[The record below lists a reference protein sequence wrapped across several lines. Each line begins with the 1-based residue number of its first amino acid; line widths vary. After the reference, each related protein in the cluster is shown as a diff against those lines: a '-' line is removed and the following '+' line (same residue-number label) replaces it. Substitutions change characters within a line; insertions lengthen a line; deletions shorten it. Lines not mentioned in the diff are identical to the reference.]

1 MKKIKV
7 PQNIGLKLVA
17 FLFAVVLWMIVVN
30 VDNPVT
36 YTTYSN
42 IPVTVTNES
51 VVTNMG
57 KVYQIKDDMNTVKV
71 TVYAKRSVLSSISR
85 YDIVAT
91 ADLSQMDLNTYLV
104 PVQVSIPEFDGK
116 YKSAEASPIN
126 LQVEID
132 DKTRNTFPI
141 SVSATG
147 TPRDGYVIGEMT
159 TNPEKITIGGS
170 DSLIS
175 RIQKVVAKVDVSG
188 ISESSV
194 LNAELILYD
203 ANGNVMDQ
211 SKLNNNLGDEGISVN
226 VEVLT
231 IKSVP
236 LDFKISGTPESGYI
250 YTGWSCVPESIQV
263 CGSKE
268 VLANLNTIEISGSEV
283 NIDGINKRKDVTID
297 IIPHL
302 PENVRLVDETANNV
316 VVTIGIEQ
324 EGTKTLELPV
334 ESIKVNNLDEKLE
347 IRFETENDLELQF
360 TGTKEALEVLD
371 IRNAASIDLK
381 SYTAPGTYE
390 IPVKIETAPG
400 ITLNKKPTVT
410 VVLTEK
416 KDE

>member
-7 PQNIGLKLVA
+7 PQNIGLKIVA
-17 FLFAVVLWMIVVN
+17 FLFAMLLWLIVVN
-30 VDNPVT
+30 VDDPVDYSV
-36 YTTYSN
+36 YTN
-42 IPVTVTNES
+42 VPVTVTNEA

-57 KVYQIKDDMNTVKV
+57 KVYQVKDDIKTIRV
-71 TVYAKRSVLSSISR
+71 TVYARRSVLSSIIKD
-85 YDIVAT
+85 DIVAT

-104 PVQVSIPEFDGK
+104 PIEVRIPEYDGK
-116 YKSAEASPIN
+116 YQSAEASPIN

-132 DKTRNTFPI
+132 DKTKNTFPI
-141 SVSATG
+141 SVSVTG

-170 DSLIS
+170 ESLIS
-175 RIQKVVAKVDVSG
+175 SIQKVVAKVDVSG

-194 LNAELILYD
+194 LDAELILYD

-211 SKLNNNLGDEGISVN
+211 SKLNNNLGDKGISVN
-226 VEVLT
+226 VEVLN
-231 IKSVP
+231 IKAVP
-236 LDFKISGTPESGYI
+236 LDFQIEGTPASGYI
-250 YTGWSCVPESIQV
+250 YTGWSCVPESVQV

-268 VLANLNTIEISGSEV
+268 VIAEINSIEISGSEV
-283 NIDGINKRKDVTID
+283 SIDGANSRLD
-297 IIPHL
+297 ITVDILPYL
-302 PENVRLVDETANNV
+302 PEGVQLVDETANNV

-324 EGTKTLELPV
+324 EGTKTLELSIG
-334 ESIKVNNLDEKLE
+334 SIKVNNLSESLE
-347 IRFETENDLELQF
+347 IAFESQDDLELQF